1 MHCALSLRIC
11 KNNRIFAEQMKTRIY
26 NHKEQVFC
34 EWRRQYVR
42 LTPEEWVRQNFL
54 HRLVNDYHCPMS
66 LIGVEVCIAVGET
79 QKRCDAV
86 VYTRQMTPRVLLEFK
101 AETVPLTQKVL
112 DQAIT
117 YNRTLQ
123 VPFLILHNGGQTVV
137 AHITENE
144 VQYLDHIPE
153 WSEISLPTA

>member
-1 MHCALSLRIC
+1 
-11 KNNRIFAEQMKTRIY
+11 
-26 NHKEQVFC
+26 
-34 EWRRQYVR
+34 
-42 LTPEEWVRQNFL
+42 
-54 HRLVNDYHCPMS
+54 MS
-66 LIGVEVCIAVGET
+66 LIGVEVCITVGET

-86 VYTRQMTPRVLLEFK
+86 VYTPQMTPRVLLEFK

-153 WSEISLPTA
+153 WSEISIPTA